1 MEEDDDVDSARGKAS
16 MMERFIGTLE
26 SVVCVVSE
34 WALWNE

>member
-16 MMERFIGTLE
+16 MTERFIETL
-26 SVVCVVSE
+26 VCVVSE